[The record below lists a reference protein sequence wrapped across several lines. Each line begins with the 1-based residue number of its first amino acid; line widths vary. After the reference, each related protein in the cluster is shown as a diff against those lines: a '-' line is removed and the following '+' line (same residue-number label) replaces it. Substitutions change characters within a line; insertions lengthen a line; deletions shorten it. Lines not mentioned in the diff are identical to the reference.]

1 MTHLRIN
8 TNCKDMHRKYLLSL
22 GIKELQ
28 TKSNGEISF
37 HIHNRGNVL
46 CKYHQWN
53 MTNQYKQICGE
64 TGTHILLIGINLQS
78 NLAKAIQI
86 FLSFDSN
93 SWLQGTST
101 KRAIHPK
108 VKN

>member
-1 MTHLRIN
+1 
-8 TNCKDMHRKYLLSL
+8 
-22 GIKELQ
+22 
-28 TKSNGEISF
+28 
-37 HIHNRGNVL
+37 
-46 CKYHQWN
+46 

-93 SWLQGTST
+93 SSLQGTST